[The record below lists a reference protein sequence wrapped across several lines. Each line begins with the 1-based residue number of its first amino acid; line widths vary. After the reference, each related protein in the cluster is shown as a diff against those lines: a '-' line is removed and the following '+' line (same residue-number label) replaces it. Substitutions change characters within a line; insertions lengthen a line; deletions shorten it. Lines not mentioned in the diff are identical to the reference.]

1 MNLPVEI
8 ASIIL
13 PFAALFSKR
22 VWCHAQVLVVGAIL
36 ATGKRTVTS
45 ILGVMGLTESEHFQ
59 NYHRVLN
66 RTVWSSLAASR
77 VLLMMLITIFAASG
91 PIIMGMD
98 DTIERRKGQK
108 IKAKGIYRD
117 PVRSSHGHFVKVS
130 GLRWVLP
137 DVIS

>member
-13 PFAALFSKR
+13 PEAALFSKG

-45 ILGVMGLTESEHFQ
+45 ILGVMGLTESEHF
-59 NYHRVLN
+59 HAL
-66 RTVWSSLAASR
+66 SSCFEPYGVVKFGSLFR

-98 DTIERRKGQK
+98 
-108 IKAKGIYRD
+108 
-117 PVRSSHGHFVKVS
+117 
-130 GLRWVLP
+130 
-137 DVIS
+137 